1 MAVHP
6 TRGSCNLKDRSSGAE
21 QRDLGDAA
29 PALVEEHTR
38 SGGSDVAS
46 GDRWQLAV
54 AVEGLSAPVAPGQS
68 ASSRKPLTSAAN
80 WLLCWKRKPWA
91 ESG

>member
-21 QRDLGDAA
+21 QRHLGDAA
-29 PALVEEHTR
+29 PALVEEQTR

-46 GDRWQLAV
+46 GDGWQLAV
-54 AVEGLSAPVAPGQS
+54 AVEGSSAPVAPGQS
-68 ASSRKPLTSAAN
+68 SPRKRLTSAAN